1 MYLHAVLQP
10 QLNGA
15 PKRPPSRVHKV
26 NLHMLRNHWAAGRLL
41 NPSNQVTP
49 PPPHI
54 ITLKHRAISL
64 HSIKMRTAAIRLGS
78 LLSHFQPQRPL
89 LPISFTKF
97 QTPIPIL
104 KTKRRKFSTMAPIS
118 AEPEEFEYIVI
129 GGGSGGSGTARRAAG
144 WYGKKTLLIE
154 NGLSGGCCVNV
165 G

>member
-1 MYLHAVLQP
+1 MYLHAVAQP
-10 QLNGA
+10 QLNGM
-15 PKRPPSRVHKV
+15 PKRPPSRVPQV
-26 NLHMLRNHWAAGRLL
+26 SLHMLRNHWAAGRLL
-41 NPSNQVTP
+41 NPSNQITP

-54 ITLKHRAISL
+54 ITLKHPAISL
-64 HSIKMRTAAIRLGS
+64 HFIKMRTAAIRLGS
-78 LLSHFQPQRPL
+78 LQSHFQPHRPL
-89 LPISFTKF
+89 LPLSFTRF
-97 QTPIPIL
+97 QAPVPTL
-104 KTKRRKFSTMAPIS
+104 RTEQRKFSTMAPIS